1 MVKISELAAK
11 MLGKSLKEADMGK
24 IEDEII
30 PERGTRDTGQFTTQR
45 DLPEDLDVL
54 REYKFIREVVVT
66 KSDPQPIFVTGEAGT
81 GKSTL
86 IHWLMKNLD
95 NCALVAPTSIAATNI
110 HGSTI
115 HSFFGLPPTHI
126 DPEEEHK
133 PSATTRV
140 VMENMSC
147 LVIDEVS
154 MVPPNMIDA
163 IDGVLKRVKRSEKP
177 FGGVHV
183 IMVGDLFQLPPVIG
197 SDEEKVYYTHRYKSP
212 FFFSADIF
220 KVDEAHFL
228 PLTLKK
234 VKRQSDTRLIGALS
248 AIRTG
253 DDYRES
259 LALFNRECFS
269 VDNAAEHAS
278 LCLVPRNNQAR
289 QINQN
294 RLDAVEGNEVTID
307 AEITGNVQAD
317 RWKLIVP
324 AKLKLKIGAR
334 VIFLNNQSEWINGD
348 LGEVVGYGED
358 SIRVKKL
365 SSDNVVNVPKHV
377 WNKYSYVYDY
387 SSKRIEKKIIAT
399 FKQYPLALGWAITIH
414 KSQGMTL
421 EDYTI
426 DLGSGAFGEGQVYVA
441 LSRSKALGSIK
452 LLKPISMSDV
462 KVNPVVQEFYEK
474 IRDPFD

>member
-1 MVKISELAAK
+1 M
-11 MLGKSLKEADMGK
+11 
-24 IEDEII
+24 
-30 PERGTRDTGQFTTQR
+30 
-45 DLPEDLDVL
+45 
-54 REYKFIREVVVT
+54 
-66 KSDPQPIFVTGEAGT
+66 
-81 GKSTL
+81 
-86 IHWLMKNLD
+86 
-95 NCALVAPTSIAATNI
+95 
-110 HGSTI
+110 
-115 HSFFGLPPTHI
+115 
-126 DPEEEHK
+126 
-133 PSATTRV
+133 
-140 VMENMSC
+140 
-147 LVIDEVS
+147 
-154 MVPPNMIDA
+154 
-163 IDGVLKRVKRSEKP
+163 
-177 FGGVHV
+177 
-183 IMVGDLFQLPPVIG
+183 PPVIG

-269 VDNAAEHAS
+269 VDNEAEHAS

-474 IRDPFD
+474 IRDSFD